1 MGLREEPTTTIPLN
15 HNNTTSTD
23 KFAIPIGKYT
33 THPSWEKFLVKDCN
47 QHRSLHVINMQR
59 IRDFGMVNPKW
70 LYLSHTSPLKAQI
83 SVWKRGQRS
92 CKIQGRG

>member
-47 QHRSLHVINMQR
+47 QHRSLQCDQHAEN
-59 IRDFGMVNPKW
+59 
-70 LYLSHTSPLKAQI
+70 
-83 SVWKRGQRS
+83 KRLWSGQP
-92 CKIQGRG
+92 